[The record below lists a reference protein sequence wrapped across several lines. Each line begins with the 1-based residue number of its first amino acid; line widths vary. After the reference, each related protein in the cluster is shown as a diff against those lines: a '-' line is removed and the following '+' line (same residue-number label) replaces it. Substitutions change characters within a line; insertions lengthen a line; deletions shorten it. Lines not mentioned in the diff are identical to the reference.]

1 MNTLDVETADH
12 LSEGLTPLLMA
23 VIAGK
28 SNAAKLLIDHKA
40 DVDIGDRFS
49 EWTPLHHAVSDGNI
63 EMVKVLLAAKADRN
77 AKGKNGD
84 TPLTMARQRKDA
96 VLIKLLEGGK

>member
-1 MNTLDVETADH
+1 
-12 LSEGLTPLLMA
+12 
-23 VIAGK
+23 
-28 SNAAKLLIDHKA
+28 
-40 DVDIGDRFS
+40 
-49 EWTPLHHAVSDGNI
+49 
-63 EMVKVLLAAKADRN
+63 MVKVLLAAKADRN